1 MDKSIARTIGTVIL
15 FLLIAVSGSVFLS
28 ARNSGRNGDKGSTSA
43 DDMSQVALSQFE
55 AELAEITNS
64 ITCAF
69 HKEDR
74 TQSYIIPYA
83 HKALQDVENMTNDTL
98 RLAVA
103 WHLAREVLQLNMTN
117 KNYHIRWQIID
128 SAVDSICYADKC
140 LQIAGAPEME
150 RCKFFFDALL
160 RVKEGFLVTLAD
172 PPTKR
177 TEMDRYGRGA
187 SWAQGNCKHRVR
199 DYFTS
204 IPSVLC
210 NGEFRIKYPKLSPE
224 TQEYF
229 KMRFREVFGIDYI
242 PYEPR
247 TKAHIYGEDG
257 TRWDGKGLKWS
268 ICDEHNNWHDVP

>member
-1 MDKSIARTIGTVIL
+1 MDKSTARTIAAVTL
-15 FLLIAVSGSVFLS
+15 SLLIAVTGLAFLF
-28 ARNSGRNGDKGSTSA
+28 ARNSGRSGEGVSTSA
-43 DDMSQVALSQFE
+43 DDKSQVVLPEFA

-83 HKALQDVENMTNDTL
+83 HKTLEDVEKMTNDTL

-103 WHLAREVLQLNMTN
+103 WHLAKEVLQLNMTHED
-117 KNYHIRWQIID
+117 YEFRWQIID
-128 SAVDSICYADKC
+128 SAVDSIRYADSC

-199 DYFTS
+199 DYFKYV
-204 IPSVLC
+204 PDYLHNSV
-210 NGEFRIKYPKLSPE
+210 FRRMYPTLSSE
-224 TQEYF
+224 AKEYF
-229 KMRFREVFGIDYI
+229 KTRFKEVFGIDYL
-242 PYEPR
+242 PDKPGA
-247 TKAHIYGEDG
+247 KAYLSREDG
-257 TRWDGKGLKWS
+257 SRWDGKGLKWS